1 MRLAT
6 CLLLLLSIGCDCAS
20 PPVSQCTTDAECAAD
35 QICRD
40 DRCVARPTLDGG
52 DLPDTGTFDAGPRR
66 VDAGCPAATV
76 ECGRACCG
84 DGEICRFDA
93 CVSDLGA
100 CTDNDNCW
108 GDSYCVD
115 GRCIPYGVPTGY
127 VNDEMCS
134 RNIDIEAIVPQ
145 VQCRWTGPPDGD
157 PRPAEIQVM
166 ATPIVVDLDLDADP
180 STLAPSIVFV
190 SFPTAGS
197 YRQPGV
203 LRIIDGRSCMQQFS
217 FPDAADATMSPAS
230 VAAADLDGDGR
241 AEIIAVGHTGGL
253 KAFGYDAATRTFAR
267 LWTSGVCDGAGGR
280 TADDTGGPDEWAG
293 PSVHDLDDD
302 GVPEL
307 IYGNTVYGADGC
319 VITASLGYR
328 SYSQGVVQVI
338 ADVDEDGRMEL
349 VAGDGIWEFDRSV
362 MDWVAEPYF
371 TGTGARGQ
379 VAVAD
384 FGSFPVAA
392 LADADFPEVAVVSSG
407 QVRVQTIDGA
417 VVFGPVAIPAGGT
430 GGAPTIADFDGDGR
444 RELASAGGGAYAVF
458 DLDCQSAGVT
468 GTCASGRTDGIL
480 WTQPSQDASSNVTG
494 SSVFDFDADGAA
506 EVVYADECFLRV
518 YDGATGTVRYSAA
531 RSSGTTY
538 ENPVIADVDGDFHSE
553 IVSAVNDYAGALG
566 CPSTDPLRA
575 DATFE
580 TNHGIVVLRDEMD
593 RWAASRP
600 VWNQHAYAVTHV
612 GDRGEIPRTSAVA
625 RNWGDP
631 GLNNFRQNVQGD
643 LDALG
648 LADLTAASEA
658 GPLMV
663 LCEPDGTATLPAQ
676 ICNRGTLPLAAGTEI
691 AFRLGAPD
699 GAELCRAPV
708 PVALT
713 VGMCTEVTCTGVLRT
728 EMEDL
733 FVVVDPNGL
742 EEECWEGN
750 NVSILRDVRCQIVE

>member
-1 MRLAT
+1 MRLA
-6 CLLLLLSIGCDCAS
+6 CCVVVLFAIGCDCGGAVPS
-20 PPVSQCTTDAECAAD
+20 GCATDGDCAAE

-40 DRCVARPTLDGG
+40 DVCVARPLVDAG
-52 DLPDTGTFDAGPRR
+52 DAPDAGADAGPPA
-66 VDAGCPAATV
+66 VDAGCAGGTV
-76 ECGRACCG
+76 ECGRECCG
-84 DGEICRFDA
+84 DGEICRFDS

-100 CTDNDNCW
+100 CTDNDDCW

-115 GRCIPYGVPTGY
+115 GRCIPYGIPVEHDH
-127 VNDEMCS
+127 DEMCS
-134 RNIDIEAIVPQ
+134 RSIDIESIVPQ
-145 VQCRWTGPPDGD
+145 VQCRWTGPPAGD
-157 PRPAEIQVM
+157 ARPAEIQVM
-166 ATPIVVDLDLDADP
+166 ATPVVVDFDLDGDP
-180 STLAPSIVFV
+180 STLAPSIVFA

-203 LRIIDGRSCMQQFS
+203 LRIIDGQTCAQQFS
-217 FPDAADATMSPAS
+217 FPDAADAVMSPAS
-230 VAAADLDGDGR
+230 VAVGDLDGDGR
-241 AEIIAVGHTGGL
+241 AEVIAVGHLGGL
-253 KAFGYDAATRTFAR
+253 KAFAYDAGSGAFSR
-267 LWTSGVCDGAGGR
+267 LWTSAVCDGAGGR
-280 TADDTGGPDEWAG
+280 VADNTGGPDEWAG
-293 PSVHDLDDD
+293 PSVLDLDDD

-319 VITASLGYR
+319 VVTSSLGYR
-328 SYSQGVVQVI
+328 AYSQGVVQVV

-349 VAGDGIWEFDRSV
+349 VAGDGVWEFDSATS
-362 MDWVAEPYF
+362 DWVAEPYF
-371 TGTGARGQ
+371 SGTGARGQ
-379 VAVAD
+379 VAIAD
-384 FGSFPVAA
+384 FGTFPVAA
-392 LADADFPEVAVVSSG
+392 LADADFPEVAVVSG
-407 QVRVQTIDGA
+407 GRVRVQTIDGA
-417 VVFGPVAIPAGGT
+417 VVFGPIAIPAGGT

-458 DLDCQSAGVT
+458 DLDCQAAGVT
-468 GTCASGRTDGIL
+468 GACVSARTDGIL

-494 SSVFDFDADGAA
+494 SSVFDFDADGSA
-506 EVVYADECFLRV
+506 EAVYADECYLRI
-518 YDGATGTVRYSAA
+518 YDGSTGAVRYSAA

-538 ENPVIADVDGDFHSE
+538 ENPVIVDVDGDFHSE
-553 IVSAVNDYAGALG
+553 IVSAVNDYAGTLG
-566 CPSTDPLRA
+566 CASPDPLRPG
-575 DATFE
+575 ATFE

-600 VWNQHAYAVTHV
+600 VWNQHAYSVTHV
-612 GDRGEIPRTSAVA
+612 GDRGESPRTSAVA
-625 RNWGDP
+625 RNWSDP
-631 GLNNFRQNVQGD
+631 ELNNFRQNVQGE

-663 LCEPDGTATLPAQ
+663 LCEADGTATLPVQ

-691 AFRLGAPD
+691 AFRVGAPD

-713 VGMCTEVTCTGVLRT
+713 VGMCTEVTCTGTLPS

-733 FVVVDPNGL
+733 FVVVDPNEL